1 LLKSDAAFAAG
12 PLLSGLRIKVAVLL
26 FNVNSAAN
34 NIFSWHKKARAWR
47 ALDGVYDFTL
57 LH

>member
-1 LLKSDAAFAAG
+1 LLKSGAAFAAG
-12 PLLSGLRIKVAVLL
+12 PLLSGLQIKVAALL
-26 FNVNSAAN
+26 FKVNSAAN
-34 NIFSWHKKARAWR
+34 NIFRGHKKTRVWR